1 MKYEVEVSK
10 AAEDFLNTVSKADA
24 IRIGKKIDKL
34 EENPRPN
41 GVEKLSGEEN
51 IYRVRSGD
59 YRIIYTIDDK
69 ILHILV
75 FKVGHRKEVY
85 RKL

>member
-1 MKYEVEVSK
+1 MTYEVEVSE
-10 AAEDFLNTVSKADA
+10 AAKDFLRTISKADA
-24 IRIGKKIDKL
+24 KKIGKRIEKL
-34 EENPRPN
+34 VENPRPH

-59 YRIIYTIDDK
+59 YRVIYQIHDK
-69 ILHILV
+69 ILYVLV
-75 FKVGHRKEVY
+75 LKVGHRKEIY

>member
-1 MKYEVEVSK
+1 MIYEVEVSE
-10 AAEDFLNTVSKADA
+10 AAKDFLLSIGKADA
-24 IRIGKKIDKL
+24 KRIGKKIDKL
-34 EENPRPN
+34 EENPRPA

-59 YRIIYTIDDK
+59 YRIIYTIEDK
-69 ILHILV
+69 ILHVLV
-75 FKVGHRKEVY
+75 LKVGHRKEVC